1 MSVAIARGKIHLRK
15 GVLSAKSGIHKAAAL
30 ENLRPIQCGYETHAR
45 DHVADGHVRPNL
57 SVMFR
62 PDHVVA
68 TSALGRDLFVHFSG
82 ITGDGYRSLAEGTK
96 VSYDEEQGDK
106 GPKAVNVAKL

>member
-1 MSVAIARGKIHLRK
+1 MPVAIARGKIHLRK
-15 GVLSAKSGIHKAAAL
+15 GALSAESGIHKAAAL

-45 DHVADGHVRPNL
+45 DDVADGHVRPNL

-68 TSALGRDLFVHFSG
+68 TSALGRDLFVQPGESRH
-82 ITGDGYRSLAEGTK
+82 DAWVLVAQAL
-96 VSYDEEQGDK
+96 EQSHD
-106 GPKAVNVAKL
+106 